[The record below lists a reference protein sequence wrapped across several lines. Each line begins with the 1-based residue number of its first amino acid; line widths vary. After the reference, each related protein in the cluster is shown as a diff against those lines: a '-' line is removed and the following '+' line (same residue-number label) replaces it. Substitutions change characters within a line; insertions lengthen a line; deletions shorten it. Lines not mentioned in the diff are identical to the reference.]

1 MLLVAVLVA
10 VTHAMA
16 SFNEDSLKKKL
27 DDLNMSQ
34 QSIQTVSLWLI
45 HHKKHAH
52 TVVNV
57 WCRELITGELLA
69 MIFYLHS

>member
-1 MLLVAVLVA
+1 
-10 VTHAMA
+10 MA
-16 SFNEDSLKKKL
+16 SFNEDGLKKKL

-34 QSIQTVSLWLI
+34 QSIQTLSLWLI

-57 WCRELITGELLA
+57 WYRELVKGEFN
-69 MIFYLHS
+69 FYKKYKF